1 MRCVIHTVKKAEK
14 DMQAFISPWVML
26 CIWILVILF
35 VVLGMTV
42 NIRNQHWDVYTAAFF
57 PVGMTSLGLLL
68 FSLSL
73 ALIYSRRHILEH
85 QMSLLDKEEKYR
97 LLVENL
103 RSGILICRPDSS
115 ILFANPEAIR
125 LLGMSVEEM
134 KEKQISMLMWK
145 LVDEKGIPL
154 PKENYPVCQVISAGK
169 PVHHVIAGMISESA
183 AKTCWLIFTAYP
195 RFTANGQL
203 MHVFVTFTDITE
215 RKLAEERAKLLQ
227 CRAEA
232 MLQMPHKMDLLDEK
246 EFMQYS
252 QELAEDLT
260 NSQVA
265 FLHFIN
271 SDEKTINLIT
281 WSRRTLERY
290 CHVAAYQS
298 HYPLQQAGVWA
309 DAMRVRAPVIIN
321 NYESYPHKHGLPEG
335 HSALTRLLSVPIFEN
350 DKVVMIMGVG
360 NKAQD
365 YNDSDVETVQLIG
378 NDVWRLVQRKR
389 SLVSLRASEAR
400 FRELIKLLPVPLA
413 MSDTNGS
420 ITYLNEAF
428 SKFFG
433 YTLGDIKTLDEW
445 WLPSDQDVSSNP
457 ERKITWEQRIKSE
470 ESESYGF
477 TAMDICVRCKDGSER
492 VVLVAATLTN
502 DLIRDMYVTS
512 FFDITE
518 RKQAEKSMKRNLEE
532 MSRFNAIAV
541 NREERMIE
549 LKSEIN
555 ELLRETGKA
564 ERYRIVG

>member
-1 MRCVIHTVKKAEK
+1 
-14 DMQAFISPWVML
+14 ML
-26 CIWILVILF
+26 CLWFLVILF

-42 NIRNQHWDVYTAAFF
+42 NIRNQHWDVYSAAFF

-103 RSGILICRPDSS
+103 SSGLLICGPDSS
-115 ILFANPEAIR
+115 ILFANPEATR

-134 KEKQISMLMWK
+134 KGKQISMLMWK

-154 PKENYPVCQVISAGK
+154 PQENHPFYQVISSGK
-169 PVHHVIAGMISESA
+169 PVHNIMAGMVQA
-183 AKTCWLIFTAYP
+183 NADKTYWMMFTVYP
-195 RFTANGQL
+195 RFAAKGQL
-203 MHVFVTFTDITE
+203 KHVIVTLTDITE

-227 CRAEA
+227 RRSEA
-232 MLQMPHKMDLLDEK
+232 MLQMPHKMDLMDEK

-265 FLHFIN
+265 FLHFVN

-290 CHVAAYQS
+290 CHVKAYQS

-321 NYESYPHKHGLPEG
+321 NYATYPHKHGLPEG
-335 HSALTRLLSVPIFEN
+335 HSVLTRLLSVPLFED

-389 SLVSLRASEAR
+389 SLISLRASEAR

-413 MSDTNGS
+413 MSDTNGN

-428 SKFFG
+428 SKLFG
-433 YTLGDIKTLDEW
+433 YTLEDIKTLDEW
-445 WLPSDQDVSSNP
+445 WLPSDQDVSSNQ
-457 ERKITWEQRIKSE
+457 ERKITWEQRMKRE
-470 ESESYGF
+470 ESAKYGF
-477 TAMDICVRCKDGSER
+477 ADMDICVRCKDGSER

-502 DLIRDMYVTS
+502 DLTRDMYVTS

-518 RKQAEKSMKRNLEE
+518 RKQAEKSMQCNLEE

-555 ELLRETGKA
+555 ELLREKGKP